1 MGKFRVEIT
10 ELAKKQIAKHLKS
23 GDQSSIKKIT
33 IILKELAETPYTGV
47 GKPEALKENLTGF
60 WSRKINPKDR
70 LIYTVNDDLVIV
82 DVISA
87 MGYYS
92 DKKLMNL
99 LRNLLFPFA
108 ILYGLITGIRNF
120 LFDQGFLKSYSFDLP
135 IIAVGNLSVGG
146 TGKTP
151 QIEYLIRLL
160 ADKYKIATLS
170 RGYKRQSKGF
180 ILAQATSNVK
190 NLGDE
195 PFQFFRKFPSIQ
207 VAVDADRKNG
217 IEQLLSLSEKPEV
230 ILLDDAFQHRKVKA
244 GFYILLT
251 SYGDLYS
258 DDFMLPTGN
267 LRESRNGAKRA
278 DVIIVT
284 KCPFNLSL
292 DEQNKIRKRLKVDVN
307 QELYFTFI
315 AYEEFIYGENRKIN
329 VNDIQVAAKVL
340 VAGIAKPE
348 PFFAYLQD
356 TNDVCLSFQDH
367 HNFTDKDILEI
378 KNLAQ
383 NNIIITTEK
392 DYVRLKGSL
401 PSEQLF
407 YLPIQS
413 SFVSGS
419 ENFDK
424 TILNY
429 VGTSTRNS

>member
-1 MGKFRVEIT
+1 
-10 ELAKKQIAKHLKS
+10 
-23 GDQSSIKKIT
+23 
-33 IILKELAETPYTGV
+33 
-47 GKPEALKENLTGF
+47 
-60 WSRKINPKDR
+60 
-70 LIYTVNDDLVIV
+70 
-82 DVISA
+82 
-87 MGYYS
+87 
-92 DKKLMNL
+92 MNL
-99 LRNLLFPFA
+99 LRKLLFPFA
-108 ILYGLITGIRNF
+108 ILYGLITSIRNF
-120 LFDQGFLKSYSFDLP
+120 LFDKGILKSYSFDLP

-160 ADKYKIATLS
+160 SDKYKIATLS

-180 ILAQATSNVK
+180 ILAEASSNAAI
-190 NLGDE
+190 LGDE
-195 PFQFFRKFPSIQ
+195 PFQFYKKFATIQ

-217 IEQLLSLSEKPEV
+217 IEQLLSQQEKPEV

-267 LRESRNGAKRA
+267 LRESRSGAKRA
-278 DVIIVT
+278 NVIIVT

-292 DEQNKIRKRLKVDVN
+292 EQRNDIKNRLKVSED
-307 QELYFTFI
+307 QEVYFTFI
-315 AYEEFIYGENRKIN
+315 AYEDFIYAENRKIN
-329 VNDIQVAAKVL
+329 VNEIQSAAKLL

-356 TNDVCLSFQDH
+356 TNDVCLSFPDH

-413 SFVSGS
+413 SFVSGPDS
-419 ENFDK
+419 EVSERRDNFDK
-424 TILNY
+424 TIIDY
-429 VGTSTRNS
+429 VGTSTRNGKSD